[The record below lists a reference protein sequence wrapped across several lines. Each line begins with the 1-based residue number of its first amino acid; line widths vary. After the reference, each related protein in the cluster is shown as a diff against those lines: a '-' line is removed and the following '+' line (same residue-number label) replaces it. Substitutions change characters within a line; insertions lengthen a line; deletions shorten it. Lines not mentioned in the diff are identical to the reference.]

1 MVFCHL
7 IEKAMNKIVIIGVS
21 ISVLALVVY
30 VGTQEERSSFQ
41 VLQSQNAVPVVQ
53 SVKDK
58 VVVSQY
64 SSAKPAASAAS
75 ASRAAEEALT
85 AIERGQN
92 TTDAGALEED
102 ASNQKAKVIQ
112 EAVKAY
118 REAPR
123 NRQ

>member
-1 MVFCHL
+1 
-7 IEKAMNKIVIIGVS
+7 MNKIVIIGVS

-64 SSAKPAASAAS
+64 SSAKPAASASAAS

-92 TTDAGALEED
+92 TADADALEED